1 MNDQHIYDNDYSDSR
16 FWSKVVNFAKS
27 AGKEV
32 IEKALLLYYAAQN
45 PSTPVWAKG
54 VVYGALGYFISP
66 LDIIPDFTPL
76 VGFSD
81 DLGVLAAAIAT
92 VSVHI
97 TDEVRA
103 QTAKKLKQWFG

>member
-1 MNDQHIYDNDYSDSR
+1 
-16 FWSKVVNFAKS
+16 
-27 AGKEV
+27 
-32 IEKALLLYYAAQN
+32 
-45 PSTPVWAKG
+45 
-54 VVYGALGYFISP
+54 LGYFISP

-92 VSVHI
+92 VSAHI